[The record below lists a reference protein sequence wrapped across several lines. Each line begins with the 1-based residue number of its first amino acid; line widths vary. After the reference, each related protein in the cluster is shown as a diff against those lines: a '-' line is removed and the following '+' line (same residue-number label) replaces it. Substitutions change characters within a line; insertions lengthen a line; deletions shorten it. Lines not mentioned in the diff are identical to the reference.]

1 MTRAPLTMA
10 LRLRA
15 ASAGSAA
22 FGLVAV
28 LVIVGA
34 LFPAVGGTI
43 GKLNLP
49 RGVSQLLGGADYA
62 TLTGWFRSEIGAV
75 YGPLVMGAVAITA
88 ASATTAG
95 EEEDRILALVL
106 AHPIT
111 RTRLVVAKA
120 GAIAVLVVI
129 IAAAGWLG
137 LLIGVALGGG
147 GIGVGNMAAFA
158 VHLAFF
164 GLAIGAVGLAIGAG
178 TGRRALAGGVGAAV
192 GIVGWL
198 VNGFAPLVSA
208 LDWLK
213 YLSPFYYYA
222 GHDPLTQ
229 GVDVGDLVV
238 LGAVAVGLTT
248 LAVVGFERRDLRG

>member
-1 MTRAPLTMA
+1 MTGAPLIMA
-10 LRLRA
+10 LRVRL

-75 YGPLVMGAVAITA
+75 YGPLVVGAVAITA
-88 ASATTAG
+88 ASAITAG

-111 RTRLVVAKA
+111 RGRLLLGKA
-120 GAIAVLVVI
+120 GAIVALVVI
-129 IAAAGWLG
+129 VAVAAWVG
-137 LLIGVALGGG
+137 LVIGVALGGG

-164 GLAIGAVGLAIGAG
+164 GLTVGAVAIAAGAG
-178 TGRRALAGGVGAAV
+178 TGRRALANGVGAGV
-192 GIVGWL
+192 GVLGWL
-198 VNGFAPLVSA
+198 INGFAPLVGA

-222 GHDPLTQ
+222 GHDPLTR
-229 GVDVGDLVV
+229 GIDAGDLAVLAAV
-238 LGAVAVGLTT
+238 TVALTALGA
-248 LAVVGFERRDLRG
+248 LAFERRDLRG

>member
-1 MTRAPLTMA
+1 MTRAPLAMT
-10 LRLRA
+10 LRLRV
-15 ASAGSAA
+15 ASTGAAA

-28 LVIVGA
+28 LIMVGA
-34 LFPAVGGTI
+34 LFPAIGTTI

-75 YGPLVMGAVAITA
+75 YGPLVIGAVAITSA
-88 ASATTAG
+88 AAVTAG

-106 AHPIT
+106 AHPVT
-111 RTRLVVAKA
+111 RARLVIAKA
-120 GAIAVLVVI
+120 AAIAALVAIV
-129 IAAAGWLG
+129 ALSAWVG

-147 GIGVGNMAAFA
+147 GIGVGHMAAFA

-164 GLAIGAVGLAIGAG
+164 GLAIGAVALALGAG
-178 TGRRALAGGVGAAV
+178 TGRRTLATGVAAGVGV
-192 GIVGWL
+192 LGWL
-198 VNGFAPLVSA
+198 INGFAPLVGA

-213 YLSPFYYYA
+213 YLSPFYYYT

-229 GVDVGDLVV
+229 GIDVGDLVV
-238 LGAVAVGLTT
+238 LGAVAVLLTA
-248 LAVVGFERRDLRG
+248 LAAAAFERRDLRG

>member
-1 MTRAPLTMA
+1 VTRAPLTMA
-10 LRLRA
+10 LRLRL
-15 ASAGSAA
+15 ASTGSAA

-62 TLTGWFRSEIGAV
+62 TLTGWFRSEIGSV

-88 ASATTAG
+88 ASAATAG

-111 RTRLVVAKA
+111 RARLVLAKA
-120 GAIAVLVVI
+120 GAVAALVVI
-129 IAAAGWLG
+129 VAVAAWLG

-147 GIGVGNMAAFA
+147 GIGVGKTAAFA

-164 GLAIGAVGLAIGAG
+164 GLTIGAVALAMGAG
-178 TGRRALAGGVGAAV
+178 TGRRSLASGVAAGVGV
-192 GIVGWL
+192 LGWL
-198 VNGFAPLVSA
+198 INGFAPLVDA

-213 YLSPFYYYA
+213 YVSPFYYYA

-229 GVDVGDLVV
+229 GIDVGDLVV
-238 LGAVAVGLTT
+238 LGATAAVLTA
-248 LAVVGFERRDLRG
+248 LAMASFERRDLRG

>member
-1 MTRAPLTMA
+1 MTRAALTMA
-10 LRLRA
+10 LRLRL
-15 ASAGSAA
+15 ASTGSAA
-22 FGLVAV
+22 LGLVAV

-62 TLTGWFRSEIGAV
+62 TLTGWFRSEIGSV

-88 ASATTAG
+88 AAASTAG

-111 RTRLVVAKA
+111 RARLVAAKA
-120 GAIAVLVVI
+120 GAVAVLVVI
-129 IAAAGWLG
+129 IAVAAWVG

-147 GIGVGNMAAFA
+147 GIGLGDTAAFA

-164 GLAIGAVGLAIGAG
+164 GLAIGAVALALGAG
-178 TGRRALAGGVGAAV
+178 TGRRSLAAGVAAAV
-192 GIVGWL
+192 GVVGWL
-198 VNGFAPLVSA
+198 INGFAPLVSA

-222 GHDPLTQ
+222 GDDPLTQ
-229 GVDVGDLVV
+229 GIDVGDLAV
-238 LGAVAVGLTT
+238 LGVVTVALVAVAM
-248 LAVVGFERRDLRG
+248 LAFERRDLRG

>member
-1 MTRAPLTMA
+1 MTRAPLAMA
-10 LRLRA
+10 LRLRL
-15 ASAGSAA
+15 ASAASAA

-75 YGPLVMGAVAITA
+75 YGPLVIGAVAITSA
-88 ASATTAG
+88 AAITAG

-106 AHPIT
+106 AHPIA
-111 RTRLVVAKA
+111 RSRLVLAKA
-120 GAIAVLVVI
+120 GAIAAVVVM
-129 IAAAGWLG
+129 IAVAAWVG
-137 LLIGVALGGG
+137 LLVGVALGGG
-147 GIGVGNMAAFA
+147 GIGVGHMAAFA

-164 GLAIGAVGLAIGAG
+164 GFALGAVAVALGAG
-178 TGRRALAGGVGAAV
+178 TGRRALAGGVAAGV
-192 GIVGWL
+192 GVIGWL
-198 VNGFAPLVSA
+198 INGFAPLVGA

-229 GVDVGDLVV
+229 GIDVGDLVV
-238 LGAVAVGLTT
+238 LGVVAMALTA
-248 LAVVGFERRDLRG
+248 LAVLAFERRDLRG

>member
-1 MTRAPLTMA
+1 MMA
-10 LRLRA
+10 LRLRR
-15 ASAGSAA
+15 ASTASAA

-49 RGVSQLLGGADYA
+49 RGVSELLGGADYA

-111 RTRLVVAKA
+111 RARLVLAKA
-120 GAIAVLVVI
+120 GAVGVLVVAVAV
-129 IAAAGWLG
+129 AAWVG
-137 LLIGVALGGG
+137 LVIGVALGGG
-147 GIGVGNMAAFA
+147 GVSVGNMAAFA
-158 VHLAFF
+158 IHLAFF
-164 GLAIGAVGLAIGAG
+164 GLAIGALALAMGAG
-178 TGRRALAGGVGAAV
+178 TGRRTLASGVAAGVGV
-192 GIVGWL
+192 VGWL
-198 VNGFAPLVSA
+198 INGFAPLVGA

-213 YLSPFYYYA
+213 YVSPFYYYA

-229 GVDVGDLVV
+229 GIDAGDLVV
-238 LGAVAVGLTT
+238 LGAVAVALT
-248 LAVVGFERRDLRG
+248 AVGMFAFDRRDLRG

>member
-1 MTRAPLTMA
+1 MTRPPLAMA
-10 LRLRA
+10 LRLRLT
-15 ASAGSAA
+15 SAGAAA

-34 LFPAVGGTI
+34 LFPAVGDTI

-75 YGPLVMGAVAITA
+75 YGPLVIGAVAITS
-88 ASATTAG
+88 ASAVTAG

-111 RTRLVVAKA
+111 RARLVLAKA
-120 GAIAVLVVI
+120 VAMGALVVVV
-129 IAAAGWLG
+129 AVGAWVG

-147 GIGVGNMAAFA
+147 GISIGHMAAFA

-164 GLAIGAVGLAIGAG
+164 GLALGGVALAIGAG
-178 TGRRALAGGVGAAV
+178 TGRRTLTTGVAAGVGV
-192 GIVGWL
+192 LGWL
-198 VNGFAPLVSA
+198 INGFAPLVSA

-229 GVDVGDLVV
+229 GIDVGDLVV
-238 LGAVAVGLTT
+238 LGAVAVSLT
-248 LAVVGFERRDLRG
+248 VVAMAAFERRDLRG

>member
-1 MTRAPLTMA
+1 MTRAPLAMA
-10 LRLRA
+10 LRLRL
-15 ASAGSAA
+15 ASAGAAA

-34 LFPAVGGTI
+34 LFPAVGTTI

-75 YGPLVMGAVAITA
+75 YGPLVIGAVAITS
-88 ASATTAG
+88 ASAVTAG

-106 AHPIT
+106 AHPVT
-111 RTRLVVAKA
+111 RARMVVAK
-120 GAIAVLVVI
+120 GVAIAALVAI
-129 IAAAGWLG
+129 IAVGAWVG
-137 LLIGVALGGG
+137 LVIGVALGGG
-147 GIGVGNMAAFA
+147 GISLGHMAAFA

-164 GLAIGAVGLAIGAG
+164 GLAIGAVALAMGAG
-178 TGRRALAGGVGAAV
+178 TGRRTLTTGVAAGVGV
-192 GIVGWL
+192 IGWL
-198 VNGFAPLVSA
+198 INGFAPLVA
-208 LDWLK
+208 GLEWLK

-229 GVDVGDLVV
+229 GVDGGDLVV
-238 LGAVAVGLTT
+238 LGAAAAVLTA
-248 LAVVGFERRDLRG
+248 LAVVAFERRDLRG

>member
-1 MTRAPLTMA
+1 MTGAPLTMA
-10 LRLRA
+10 LRLRLA
-15 ASAGSAA
+15 ATGSAA

-75 YGPLVMGAVAITA
+75 YGPLVVGAVAITA
-88 ASATTAG
+88 ASAITAG

-111 RTRLVVAKA
+111 RARLVLAKA
-120 GAIAVLVVI
+120 GAIVGLVVI
-129 IAAAGWLG
+129 IAVAAWVG

-147 GIGVGNMAAFA
+147 GISIGHMAAFA
-158 VHLAFF
+158 LHLAFF
-164 GLAIGAVGLAIGAG
+164 GLDMGAVALAMGAG
-178 TGRRALAGGVGAAV
+178 TGRRALANGIAAGVGV
-192 GIVGWL
+192 LGWL
-198 VNGFAPLVSA
+198 INGFAPLVSA

-213 YLSPFYYYA
+213 YVSPFYYYA

-229 GVDVGDLVV
+229 GIDAGDLLV
-238 LGAVAVGLTT
+238 LGAVAVVLTA
-248 LAVVGFERRDLRG
+248 LAVLTFERRDLRG

>member
-10 LRLRA
+10 LRVRL

-22 FGLVAV
+22 FGLVVV

-62 TLTGWFRSEIGAV
+62 TLTGWFRSEIGSV

-88 ASATTAG
+88 ASAITAG
-95 EEEDRILALVL
+95 EEEEGIIALVL
-106 AHPIT
+106 ANPIS
-111 RTRLVVAKA
+111 RAGLVLAKA
-120 GAIAVLVVI
+120 GAIVALVVI
-129 IAAAGWLG
+129 VSAAAWLG

-164 GLAIGAVGLAIGAG
+164 GLAVGAVAVAVGAG
-178 TGRRALAGGVGAAV
+178 TGRRALANGIAAAV
-192 GIVGWL
+192 GVVGWL
-198 VNGFAPLVSA
+198 INGFAPLVGA

-213 YLSPFYYYA
+213 YLSPFYYYT

-229 GVDVGDLVV
+229 GIDAGDLAV
-238 LGAVAVGLTT
+238 LAVAAVALTAVGV
-248 LAVVGFERRDLRG
+248 LAFERRDLRG